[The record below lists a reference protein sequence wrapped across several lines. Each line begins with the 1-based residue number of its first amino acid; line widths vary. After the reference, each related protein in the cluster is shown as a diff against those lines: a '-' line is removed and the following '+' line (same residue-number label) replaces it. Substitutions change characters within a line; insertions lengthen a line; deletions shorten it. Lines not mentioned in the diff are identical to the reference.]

1 MRVMFDS
8 NAYDA
13 ILKHGDA
20 ERIRAAGLDVIA
32 TEIQKDEI
40 SQIRD
45 GLRRQQLLSLLMQ
58 DQPVL
63 TPEMPWDASRDAII
77 GATAAQH
84 AGLLVTDDKA
94 LIGHVAITA
103 PHLRVLTYEKFR
115 AEFLA

>member
-20 ERIRAAGLDVIA
+20 ERIRVSGLKVIA
-32 TEIQKDEI
+32 TDIQKDEI

-45 GLRRQQLLSLLMQ
+45 RSRRQQLMSLLMR

-63 TPEMPWDASRDAII
+63 MPEMPWDASRDAII
-77 GATAAQH
+77 AATAAQH
-84 AGLLVTDDKA
+84 ADLLVTDDKA
-94 LIGHVAITA
+94 LISHIASTA
-103 PHLRVLTYEKFR
+103 PRLRVLTYERFR
-115 AEFLA
+115 AEFLT